1 MDKKLKNPPLKKL
14 LKEHLKMKKEEEKM
28 KKEEE
33 KQIKREN
40 KLNKTL
46 KKREKKVSNVI
57 KNKTVK
63 KKRVL
68 IIEDSSSFSYTPLNI
83 YNVTLK
89 NVPQDVKGQPL
100 PINQLKGN
108 PPQEDCSISNVH
120 LCKNELEKG
129 LKDLQNTT
137 IIDKNMNMNKIET
150 TRLNDKFIDLME
162 QLSNIMLKQGE
173 PFRARAYQKAQET
186 IMSVNEDIINLDQLK
201 GKPNIGPTIM
211 EKLEEFIKTGTLKV
225 IEREKNNPI
234 NILGEIYGVGPKKAK
249 ELVSAGVTN
258 IEQLRANQ
266 DSLLNAT
273 QKTGLKYYEDILKRI
288 PRSEIVQYDAIFKN
302 AFNHVKTGLDCKY
315 EIVGSYRRGAQTS
328 GDIDVILTSSNP
340 RIFVDFVD
348 YLIKEGIILEVLSR
362 GPSKCLVIAKIV
374 DSDTARR
381 VDFLYAS
388 PEEFPFSILYFTG
401 SKIFNTVMRHQ
412 ALNKNLTMNEHGL
425 YSLVG
430 KKKEDKVEH
439 KFSNERDI
447 FDYLGIEY
455 KEPEERIDGRAVVLN
470 NNNNNNTNLVI
481 PSITNPIV
489 NAPIVHTLKNKP
501 VKEKKSSVKTRKIK
515 EVEKVEKEEKEE
527 ELEKTLISQVN
538 PIILDLINNFKV
550 NGISVLEQA
559 TETQLANIIR
569 EANKLYYNSEPI
581 LSDNQY
587 DIVKDFIQQKYPS
600 NSISA
605 EIGAPI
611 ERNKAALPFF
621 MGSMDK
627 IKPDTGALISWTT
640 KYKGPYIISCKLDGV
655 SGLYTTDGPVPK
667 LYTRGNG
674 TVGQDVSHFIPYL
687 KLPKTKGIVI
697 RGEFIVL
704 KSIFDTKYK
713 GDFANPRNMVAGII
727 NHKTIDKRIQDV
739 SFVAYEA
746 IKPIMKPS
754 DQMKF
759 LGSLNVDCVLNLS
772 VPTIS
777 NEYLSDLLVEWRE
790 KYQYEIDG
798 IIVIDDKI
806 YERKTGNPEHAFA
819 FKMVLSD
826 QIAEAKVVD
835 VIWTPSKDG
844 YLKPRVRIEPIQLGG
859 VKIEY
864 ATGFNASFIQD
875 NKIGIGS
882 IIEIIRSGDVI
893 PHIKKVTMAAEQPKM
908 PSVPFKWNDTHV
920 DIMLENIDSD
930 ETVREKNITG
940 FFRGIGVEGLSSGN
954 IARIINTG
962 FDTVPKIIDMPIDEF
977 LTVEGFKTKMATKL
991 FEGIREKLQGA
1002 SIITL
1007 MAASNIFGR
1016 GFSETKIELIMNDY
1030 PDILVSQESVLE
1042 KVNRVS
1048 KIKGM
1053 ALKTADGFVS
1063 KIDEFV
1069 KFMYE
1074 CGLEDKLVSTS
1085 TTKKINPLNPLF
1097 GKTIVMTGFRNKEI
1111 EEKMKD
1117 MGAKL
1122 GSSVS
1127 KNTFLVLVKNLDED
1141 TGKAI
1146 EAKNLGIKLMTPEEF
1161 IGSYF

>member
-1 MDKKLKNPPLKKL
+1 
-14 LKEHLKMKKEEEKM
+14 M

-33 KQIKREN
+33 KQRK
-40 KLNKTL
+40 KADKLLNKTV
-46 KKREKKVSNVI
+46 KKREKKASII

-68 IIEDSSSFSYTPLNI
+68 IIEDSSSSSSY
-83 YNVTLK
+83 K
-89 NVPQDVKGQPL
+89 NG
-100 PINQLKGN
+100 
-108 PPQEDCSISNVH
+108 
-120 LCKNELEKG
+120 LEKG
-129 LKDLQNTT
+129 LKDFQNTN
-137 IIDKNMNMNKIET
+137 IDINMEPDVNYNPD
-150 TRLNDKFIDLME
+150 RLNEKFIDLME

-186 IMSVNEDIINLDQLK
+186 IMSINEDIVTIDQLK
-201 GKPNIGPTIM
+201 GKSNIGPTIL
-211 EKLEEFIKTGTLKV
+211 EKLDEFVKTGTLKV
-225 IEREKNNPI
+225 IEREKNNPVY
-234 NILGEIYGVGPKKAK
+234 ILGEIYGVGPKKAQ
-249 ELVSAGVTN
+249 ELVSVGITSIA
-258 IEQLRANQ
+258 QLRANQ

-273 QKTGLKYYEDILKRI
+273 QKIGLHYYEDILKRI

-302 AFNHVKTGLDCKY
+302 AFNHVVTGPDCKY

-328 GDIDVILTSSNP
+328 GDIDVIITSLNHKV
-340 RIFVDFVD
+340 FVNFVD

-362 GPSKCLVIAKIV
+362 GPSKCLVIAKIL

-412 ALNKNLTMNEHGL
+412 ALVKGLTMNEHGL

-439 KFSNERDI
+439 KFSNEKDI
-447 FDYLGIEY
+447 FDYLGLEY
-455 KEPEERIDGRAVVLN
+455 KEPVERIDGRS
-470 NNNNNNTNLVI
+470 VI
-481 PSITNPIV
+481 IKNVSV
-489 NAPIVHTLKNKP
+489 SAPIVSAPLVSALTNTLKVKP
-501 VKEKKSSVKTRKIK
+501 IREKKSVKTRKIK
-515 EVEKVEKEEKEE
+515 EKEEIKNEENEKKEENNGEEKEE
-527 ELEKTLISQVN
+527 VLDKTFISHVN
-538 PIILDLINNFKV
+538 PLILELINNFKV

-559 TETQLANIIR
+559 TETQLSNMVR
-569 EANKLYYNSEPI
+569 EANKLYYNSESI

-587 DIVKDFIQQKYPS
+587 DIIKDFIQQKYPS

-611 ERNKAALPFF
+611 ERNKAVLPFF

-627 IKPDTGALISWTT
+627 IKPDTGALISWTA

-674 TVGQDVSHFIPYL
+674 SVGQDISHFIPYL
-687 KLPKTKGIVI
+687 RLPKTKGLVI

-704 KSIFDTKYK
+704 KSIFNAKYK
-713 GDFANPRNMVAGII
+713 DLFANPRNMVAGII

-739 SFVAYEA
+739 SFVAYEV
-746 IKPIMKPS
+746 IKPVMKPS
-754 DQMKF
+754 DQMGF
-759 LGSLNVDCVLNLS
+759 IRVLNVDCVLYRS

-790 KYQYEIDG
+790 KYEYEIDG

-806 YERKTGNPEHAFA
+806 YERTKDGNPEYAFA

-864 ATGFNASFIQD
+864 ATGFNAAFIKD
-875 NKIGIGS
+875 NNIGIGS

-893 PHIKKVTMAAEQPKM
+893 PHIKKVTMGSEQPKM

-920 DIMLENIDSD
+920 DIMIENIDSD
-930 ETVREKNITG
+930 ETVREKVVAG

-954 IARIINTG
+954 IARIISAG
-962 FDTVPKIIDMPIDEF
+962 FDTVPKIIGMSIDDF
-977 LTVEGFKTKMATKL
+977 LTVDGFKIKTATKL
-991 FEGIREKLQGA
+991 FEGIREKLEGA

-1016 GFSETKIELIMNDY
+1016 GFSQTKIEVIMNDY
-1030 PDILVSQESVLE
+1030 TDILVSQDSISE
-1042 KVNRVS
+1042 KIKKVTN
-1048 KIKGM
+1048 IKGM
-1053 ALKTADGFVS
+1053 ALKSAEAFVS
-1063 KIDEFV
+1063 KIGDFIA
-1069 KFMYE
+1069 FIQE
-1074 CGLEDKLVSTS
+1074 CGLQDKLIVSNNS
-1085 TTKKINPLNPLF
+1085 SNKIIISSNPLF

-1111 EEKMKD
+1111 EQKLKD

-1141 TGKAI
+1141 TGKAM
-1146 EAKNLGIKLMTPEEF
+1146 EAKNLGIQLMTPENF
-1161 IGSYF
+1161 IAMYF